1 MVLYGHNGG
10 HMRVLIA
17 EDDPDLRALIRALIR
32 SVAAEPDEASDGD
45 VALQKIAANPYDVVI
60 LDLMLPR
67 VNGFEVYKAIQ
78 QLQPRPRVIVVS
90 AIARYFDNRFDDD
103 VVILQKPFTNEEL
116 LEAVRLSDER

>member
-1 MVLYGHNGG
+1 
-10 HMRVLIA
+10 MRVLIA

-32 SVAAEPDEASDGD
+32 SVAEPDEARDGD
-45 VALQKIAANPYDVVI
+45 EALQKIAAKPYDLVI

-78 QLQPRPRVIVVS
+78 QLEPRPRVIVVS

-103 VVILQKPFTNEEL
+103 VVVLQKPFSNEEL
-116 LEAVRLSDER
+116 LDAVRG